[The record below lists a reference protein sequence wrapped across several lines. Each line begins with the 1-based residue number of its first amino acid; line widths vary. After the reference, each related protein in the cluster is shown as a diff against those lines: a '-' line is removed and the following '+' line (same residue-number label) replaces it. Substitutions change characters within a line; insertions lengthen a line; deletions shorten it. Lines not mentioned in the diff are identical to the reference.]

1 MDNTATEKYIKEM
14 LDKNLF
20 GVIFPKDK
28 SEKSAQLMINTI
40 DAAVGMAEFK
50 DDEDGNITWGVL
62 IDKRKIK
69 DSLKLTEENKNDSDS
84 M

>member
-28 SEKSAQLMINTI
+28 SEKSAQLMIDTI

-50 DDEDGNITWGVL
+50 DDDENITWGVL

-69 DSLKLTEENKNDSDS
+69 DSLKLTEGK
-84 M
+84 

>member
-1 MDNTATEKYIKEM
+1 MDNTATKEYIKEM

-28 SEKSAQLMINTI
+28 SEESAQLMIDTI
-40 DAAVGMAEFK
+40 DAAVGIAEFK
-50 DDEDGNITWGVL
+50 DDDENITWGVL

-69 DSLKLTEENKNDSDS
+69 AFKVD
-84 M
+84 

>member
-28 SEKSAQLMINTI
+28 SEKSAQLMIDTI

-50 DDEDGNITWGVL
+50 DDDENITWGVL

>member
-1 MDNTATEKYIKEM
+1 MTDTATKEYIKEM

-28 SEKSAQLMINTI
+28 SAKSAERMVDMIKE
-40 DAAVGMAEFK
+40 AVGMAEFK
-50 DDEDGNITWGVL
+50 DDDENITWGVL

-69 DSLKLTEENKNDSDS
+69 NSLKLTEENRSDS
-84 M
+84 NNL

>member
-28 SEKSAQLMINTI
+28 SEKSAQLMIDTI

-50 DDEDGNITWGVL
+50 DDDENITWGIL
-62 IDKRKIK
+62 IDKRKIR
-69 DSLKLTEENKNDSDS
+69 DSLKLTEENKSDS
-84 M
+84 NSL

>member
-14 LDKNLF
+14 LDKNLL

-28 SEKSAQLMINTI
+28 SEKSAQLMIDTI

-50 DDEDGNITWGVL
+50 DDDENITWGVL
-62 IDKRKIK
+62 IDKRKIR
-69 DSLKLTEENKNDSDS
+69 DSLKLTEENKSDGDS

>member
-28 SEKSAQLMINTI
+28 SEKSAQLMVDMI

-50 DDEDGNITWGVL
+50 DDDENITWGVL

-69 DSLKLTEENKNDSDS
+69 DSLKLTEENKDDSNS

>member
-28 SEKSAQLMINTI
+28 SEKSAQSMIDMI

-50 DDEDGNITWGVL
+50 DDDGNITWGVL

-69 DSLKLTEENKNDSDS
+69 DSLKLTEENKDDSNS

>member
-1 MDNTATEKYIKEM
+1 MDNMTTEEYIKEM

-20 GVIFPKDK
+20 GVIFPKDRT
-28 SEKSAQLMINTI
+28 EKSAEWMVNMI
-40 DAAVGMAEFK
+40 DVAVGMAEFK
-50 DDEDGNITWGVL
+50 DDDGNITWGVL

-69 DSLKLTEENKNDSDS
+69 DSLKLTEENKDDSNS

>member
-28 SEKSAQLMINTI
+28 SEKSAQQMVDTI

-50 DDEDGNITWGVL
+50 DDDENITWGVL
-62 IDKRKIK
+62 IDKRKIRN
-69 DSLKLTEENKNDSDS
+69 SLKLAEENKNDSDNL
-84 M
+84 

>member
-28 SEKSAQLMINTI
+28 SEKSAQLMVDTI

-50 DDEDGNITWGVL
+50 DDEDGNITWGIL

-69 DSLKLTEENKNDSDS
+69 DSLKLAEENKSDS
-84 M
+84 NSL

>member
-1 MDNTATEKYIKEM
+1 MDNTATEKYAKEM

-28 SEKSAQLMINTI
+28 SEKSAQLMIDTI
-40 DAAVGMAEFK
+40 DVAVGMAEFK
-50 DDEDGNITWGVL
+50 DDDGNTTWGVL

-69 DSLKLTEENKNDSDS
+69 DSLKLTEENRSDS
-84 M
+84 NSL

>member
-1 MDNTATEKYIKEM
+1 MNNMTTEEYVKEM

-28 SEKSAQLMINTI
+28 SEKSAQLMIDTI

-50 DDEDGNITWGVL
+50 DDDGIVSWGVL
-62 IDKRKIK
+62 IDKRKVK
-69 DSLKLTEENKNDSDS
+69 DSLKLVEENKDDSNS

>member
-1 MDNTATEKYIKEM
+1 MDNTATKKYIKEM

-28 SEKSAQLMINTI
+28 SEKSAQLMIDTI

-50 DDEDGNITWGVL
+50 DDDGNTTWGVL
-62 IDKRKIK
+62 IDKRKIR
-69 DSLKLTEENKNDSDS
+69 DSLKLTEENKSDS
-84 M
+84 NSL

>member
-1 MDNTATEKYIKEM
+1 MDNTATEEYAKEM

-20 GVIFPKDK
+20 GVIFPKDRT
-28 SEKSAQLMINTI
+28 EKSAKWMVNMI

-50 DDEDGNITWGVL
+50 DDDGIISWGVL
-62 IDKRKIK
+62 IDKRKIR
-69 DSLKLTEENKNDSDS
+69 DSLKLIEENKHDSDS

>member
-28 SEKSAQLMINTI
+28 SEKSAQLMIDTI

-50 DDEDGNITWGVL
+50 DDDENITWGVL

-69 DSLKLTEENKNDSDS
+69 DSLKLAEENKNDSDS

>member
-28 SEKSAQLMINTI
+28 SEKSAQLMIDTI

-50 DDEDGNITWGVL
+50 DDDENITWGVL

-69 DSLKLTEENKNDSDS
+69 DSLKLTEENKDDSNS

>member
-1 MDNTATEKYIKEM
+1 MDNMTTEEYIKEM

-28 SEKSAQLMINTI
+28 SEESAQQMVDII

-50 DDEDGNITWGVL
+50 DDDENITWGVL

>member
-1 MDNTATEKYIKEM
+1 MNNMTTEEYVKEM

-20 GVIFPKDK
+20 GVIFPKDT
-28 SEKSAQLMINTI
+28 SEKSAQLMIDTI

-50 DDEDGNITWGVL
+50 DDDENITWGVL

-69 DSLKLTEENKNDSDS
+69 DSLKLTEENKDDSNS

>member
-28 SEKSAQLMINTI
+28 SEKSAQSMIDMI

-50 DDEDGNITWGVL
+50 DDDGNITWGVL

-69 DSLKLTEENKNDSDS
+69 DSLKLTEENKDDSNN

>member
-1 MDNTATEKYIKEM
+1 MDNAATEKYAKEM

-28 SEKSAQLMINTI
+28 SEKSAQLMIDTI

-50 DDEDGNITWGVL
+50 DDDENITWGVL

-69 DSLKLTEENKNDSDS
+69 DSLKLTEENRSDS
-84 M
+84 NNL

>member
-28 SEKSAQLMINTI
+28 SEKSAQLMIDTI
-40 DAAVGMAEFK
+40 EAAVGMAEFK
-50 DDEDGNITWGVL
+50 DDDENITWGVL

-69 DSLKLTEENKNDSDS
+69 DSLKLTEENKDDSNS

>member
-1 MDNTATEKYIKEM
+1 MDNTATEEYAKEM

-20 GVIFPKDK
+20 GVIFPKDRT
-28 SEKSAQLMINTI
+28 EKSAKWMVNMI

-50 DDEDGNITWGVL
+50 DDDDGNITWGVL

-69 DSLKLTEENKNDSDS
+69 DSLKLTEENKDDSNS

>member
-1 MDNTATEKYIKEM
+1 MNNMTTEEYVKEM

-28 SEKSAQLMINTI
+28 SEKSAQLMIDTI

-50 DDEDGNITWGVL
+50 DDDENITWGVL
-62 IDKRKIK
+62 IDKRKIR
-69 DSLKLTEENKNDSDS
+69 DSLKLTEENKSDS
-84 M
+84 NSL

>member
-1 MDNTATEKYIKEM
+1 MNNMTTEEYVKEM

-28 SEKSAQLMINTI
+28 SEKSAQLMIDTI

-50 DDEDGNITWGVL
+50 DDDENITWGVL

-69 DSLKLTEENKNDSDS
+69 DSLKLTEENKDDSNS

>member
-1 MDNTATEKYIKEM
+1 MDNTATKEYIKEM

-28 SEKSAQLMINTI
+28 SEKSAQLMIDTI
-40 DAAVGMAEFK
+40 EAAVGIAEFK
-50 DDEDGNITWGVL
+50 DDDKNITWGVL

-69 DSLKLTEENKNDSDS
+69 AFKVD
-84 M
+84 

>member
-1 MDNTATEKYIKEM
+1 MNNTATEEYVKEM

-28 SEKSAQLMINTI
+28 SAKSAERMVDII

-50 DDEDGNITWGVL
+50 DDDENIIWGVL
-62 IDKRKIK
+62 IDKRKMK
-69 DSLKLTEENKNDSDS
+69 NSLKLIEENKDDSDS

>member
-1 MDNTATEKYIKEM
+1 MDNTATKKYIKEM

-28 SEKSAQLMINTI
+28 SEKSAQLMIDTI

-50 DDEDGNITWGVL
+50 DDDENITWGVL
-62 IDKRKIK
+62 IDKRKIR
-69 DSLKLTEENKNDSDS
+69 DSMKLTEENKSDS
-84 M
+84 NSL